1 MPSAMSSISEPVGM
15 ASTGSTTRSP
25 MRITEP
31 LPNCFSIWP
40 RAAARARFLFSS
52 IGWVLAE
59 VMSLE
64 VLSLGVFFAMGSL

>member
-1 MPSAMSSISEPVGM
+1 MPSAISSIREPVGI

-52 IGWVLAE
+52 IGLVLAE
-59 VMSLE
+59 VTSLE
-64 VLSLGVFFAMGSL
+64 VLSLEVFLAMGSL